1 MRALWRRFKNG
12 YLNLNLQTKF
22 TIALISI
29 VVVPAC
35 LIAFLFYG
43 RLYSMVV
50 SNTIRQ
56 EQDAS
61 AKTAPLIE
69 RTMDTILATTRNIT
83 GQNFFQELFYMP
95 VSDSAEQLATSNHA
109 IDFKNAIQ
117 RLTTDSIVTDVRIYV
132 DFPDDLKALDTYPN
146 TENILAPLSQAKGTY
161 WYGIFQGNRNTQEMF
176 CPSFYLGSREK
187 KNYGDMAYV
196 CPLSLYYHST
206 AYKAYLAV
214 YYSDDKLTSIL
225 SDNLSLEGSV
235 SYIVNERDSIVA
247 TSDPSLSGI
256 YQLDYDTI
264 RASFMSSNNFIE
276 RNILD
281 TKIYAG
287 FYSISNTDWFM
298 VTILPSPPLIHESNR
313 LMIQIA
319 LIYAVFLVLAL
330 IFANV
335 LAHSITGRLSSVIRQ
350 MQTVRHGP
358 PTPMESP
365 QAHDEIG
372 DLIDTY
378 NYMTRKMEELM
389 KTQAKAAE
397 DLRIAEF
404 NSLQAQINPHFLYNV
419 LDTINWMARK
429 KGEEN
434 ICRMV
439 TAISN
444 LMRASISNKR
454 SMVRVKEELK
464 YIGDYLFIQETRYG
478 DKFTSYIEVDE
489 TLNELEIPKMV
500 IQTLVENAV
509 VHGVENAT
517 WDCFLYISGEI
528 QDDMAVFKVK
538 DDGVGISA
546 EKLEALM
553 KMEEEP
559 EHKAERTHTN
569 LGIYAVQK
577 RLEYV
582 YHGKAKMTITSE
594 KEKGTLVILEIPL
607 EKAKEIMEDGT
618 SGNDIG

>member
-12 YLNLNLQTKF
+12 YLNLSLQTKF

-29 VVVPAC
+29 VIVPAF
-35 LIAFLFYG
+35 LTVFLFYG
-43 RLYSMVV
+43 RLYNMVV

-69 RTMDTILATTRNIT
+69 RTMETILATTRNIT

-95 VSDSAEQLATSNHA
+95 VSDSAEELATSNHA
-109 IDFKNAIQ
+109 IDFKNALQ

-132 DFPDDLKALDTYPN
+132 DFPDDLKELDTYPN

-187 KNYGDMAYV
+187 KNYGDMAYI

-235 SYIVNERDSIVA
+235 SYIVNERDAIVA

-264 RASFMSSNNFIE
+264 KASFMSSNNFIE

-281 TKIYAG
+281 TKVYAG

-298 VTILPSPPLIHESNR
+298 VTVLPSPPLIHASNR

-358 PTPMESP
+358 PTPMDSP
-365 QAHDEIG
+365 SAHDEIG

-378 NYMTRKMEELM
+378 NYMTRKMDELM

-404 NSLQAQINPHFLYNV
+404 NSLQAQINPHFLYNTM
-419 LDTINWMARK
+419 DMINWMALQGQTDEISHAVQSLSRFYK
-429 KGEEN
+429 LTLSRQKG
-434 ICRMV
+434 
-439 TAISN
+439 ISTIA
-444 LMRASISNKR
+444 R
-454 SMVRVKEELK
+454 
-464 YIGDYLFIQETRYG
+464 
-478 DKFTSYIEVDE
+478 
-489 TLNELEIPKMV
+489 ELEHITIYVQLQNMRYHDSIELITDIPDELSEYQIPKL
-500 IQTLVENAV
+500 TLQPVVENSIL
-509 VHGVENAT
+509 HGILEKESKSGTIVITGWMENA
-517 WDCFLYISGEI
+517 DVVLLVS
-528 QDDMAVFKVK
+528 
-538 DDGVGISA
+538 DDGVGIP
-546 EKLEALM
+546 
-553 KMEEEP
+553 P
-559 EHKAERTHTN
+559 EI
-569 LGIYAVQK
+569 LS
-577 RLEYV
+577 
-582 YHGKAKMTITSE
+582 TI
-594 KEKGTLVILEIPL
+594 L
-607 EKAKEIMEDGT
+607 
-618 SGNDIG
+618 SGNGNSQSGGTNIAVYNTHRRLQILYGNDYGLTYSSKLGEGTEVEIRFPAHREK

>member
-1 MRALWRRFKNG
+1 MKALWRRFKNG

-95 VSDSAEQLATSNHA
+95 VSDSAEQLAASNHA
-109 IDFKNAIQ
+109 TDFKNAVQ

-176 CPSFYLGSREK
+176 CPSFYLGPREK
-187 KNYGDMAYV
+187 KHYGDMAYI

-235 SYIVNERDSIVA
+235 SYIVNERDAIVA

-264 RASFMSSNNFIE
+264 KASFMSSNNFIE

-281 TKIYAG
+281 TKVYAG

-298 VTILPSPPLIHESNR
+298 VTVLPSPPLIHESNR
-313 LMIQIA
+313 LMIQIV

-372 DLIDTY
+372 NLIDTY

-389 KTQAKAAE
+389 EKQAKAAE

-404 NSLQAQINPHFLYNV
+404 NSLQAQINPHFLYNTM
-419 LDTINWMARK
+419 DMINWMALQGQTDEISHAVQSLSRFYKLTLSRK
-429 KGEEN
+429 KG
-434 ICRMV
+434 
-439 TAISN
+439 ISTIA
-444 LMRASISNKR
+444 R
-454 SMVRVKEELK
+454 
-464 YIGDYLFIQETRYG
+464 
-478 DKFTSYIEVDE
+478 
-489 TLNELEIPKMV
+489 ELEHVTIYVQLQNMRYHDSIELITDIPDELSEYQIPKL
-500 IQTLVENAV
+500 TLQPVVENSILHGILEKESKSGTIVITGWMENEDV
-509 VHGVENAT
+509 V
-517 WDCFLYISGEI
+517 LLIS
-528 QDDMAVFKVK
+528 
-538 DDGVGISA
+538 DDGVGIS
-546 EKLEALM
+546 
-553 KMEEEP
+553 P
-559 EHKAERTHTN
+559 EI
-569 LGIYAVQK
+569 LS
-577 RLEYV
+577 
-582 YHGKAKMTITSE
+582 TI
-594 KEKGTLVILEIPL
+594 L
-607 EKAKEIMEDGT
+607 
-618 SGNDIG
+618 SGNGKSQSGGTNIAVYNTHRRLQILYGNDYGLTYSSNPGEGTEVEIRFPAHREK

>member
-12 YLNLNLQTKF
+12 YLNLSLQTKF

-29 VVVPAC
+29 VVVPAF
-35 LIAFLFYG
+35 LTVFLFYG

-69 RTMDTILATTRNIT
+69 RTMETILATTRNIT

-95 VSDSAEQLATSNHA
+95 VSDSAEELATSNHA
-109 IDFKNAIQ
+109 IDFKNALQ

-132 DFPDDLKALDTYPN
+132 DFPDDLKELDTYPN

-187 KNYGDMAYV
+187 KNYGDMAYI

-235 SYIVNERDSIVA
+235 SYIVNERDAIVA

-264 RASFMSSNNFIE
+264 KASFMSSNNFIE

-281 TKIYAG
+281 TKVYAG

-298 VTILPSPPLIHESNR
+298 VTVLPSPPLIHASNR

-319 LIYAVFLVLAL
+319 LICAVFLVLAL

-358 PTPMESP
+358 PTPMDSP
-365 QAHDEIG
+365 SAHDEIG

-378 NYMTRKMEELM
+378 NYMTRKMDELM

-404 NSLQAQINPHFLYNV
+404 NSLQAQINPHFLYNTM
-419 LDTINWMARK
+419 DMINWMALQGQTDEISHAVQSLSRFYKLTLSRK
-429 KGEEN
+429 KG
-434 ICRMV
+434 
-439 TAISN
+439 ISTIA
-444 LMRASISNKR
+444 R
-454 SMVRVKEELK
+454 
-464 YIGDYLFIQETRYG
+464 
-478 DKFTSYIEVDE
+478 
-489 TLNELEIPKMV
+489 ELEHITIYVQLQNMRYHDSIELITDIPDELSEYQIPKL
-500 IQTLVENAV
+500 TLQPVVENSIL
-509 VHGVENAT
+509 HGILEKESKSGTIVITGWMENA
-517 WDCFLYISGEI
+517 DVVLLVS
-528 QDDMAVFKVK
+528 
-538 DDGVGISA
+538 DDGVGIP
-546 EKLEALM
+546 
-553 KMEEEP
+553 P
-559 EHKAERTHTN
+559 EI
-569 LGIYAVQK
+569 LS
-577 RLEYV
+577 
-582 YHGKAKMTITSE
+582 TI
-594 KEKGTLVILEIPL
+594 L
-607 EKAKEIMEDGT
+607 
-618 SGNDIG
+618 SGNGNSQSGGTNIAVYNTHRRLQILYGNDYGLTYSSKLGEGTEVEIRFPAHHEK

>member
-29 VVVPAC
+29 VVVPAF
-35 LIAFLFYG
+35 LTVFLFYG

-95 VSDSAEQLATSNHA
+95 VSDSAEELATSNHA
-109 IDFKNAIQ
+109 IDFKNALQ

-132 DFPDDLKALDTYPN
+132 DFPDDLKELDTYPN
-146 TENILAPLSQAKGTY
+146 TANILAPLSQAKGTY

-176 CPSFYLGSREK
+176 CPSFYLGPREK
-187 KNYGDMAYV
+187 KNYGDMAYI

-235 SYIVNERDSIVA
+235 SYIVNERDAIVA
-247 TSDPSLSGI
+247 TSDLSLSGI

-264 RASFMSSNNFIE
+264 KASFMSSNNFIE

-281 TKIYAG
+281 TKVYAG

-298 VTILPSPPLIHESNR
+298 VTVLPSPPLIHASNR

-350 MQTVRHGP
+350 MQTIRHGP
-358 PTPMESP
+358 PTPMDSP
-365 QAHDEIG
+365 SAHDEIG

-389 KTQAKAAE
+389 EKQAKAAE

-404 NSLQAQINPHFLYNV
+404 NSLQAQINPHFLYNTM
-419 LDTINWMARK
+419 DMINWMALQGQTDEISHAVQSLSRFYKLTLSRK
-429 KGEEN
+429 KG
-434 ICRMV
+434 
-439 TAISN
+439 ISTIA
-444 LMRASISNKR
+444 R
-454 SMVRVKEELK
+454 
-464 YIGDYLFIQETRYG
+464 
-478 DKFTSYIEVDE
+478 
-489 TLNELEIPKMV
+489 ELEHITIYVQLQNMRYHDSIELITDIPDELSEYQIPKL
-500 IQTLVENAV
+500 TLQPVVENSILHGILEKESKSGTIVITGWMENEDV
-509 VHGVENAT
+509 VLLV
-517 WDCFLYISGEI
+517 S
-528 QDDMAVFKVK
+528 
-538 DDGVGISA
+538 DDGVGIP
-546 EKLEALM
+546 
-553 KMEEEP
+553 P
-559 EHKAERTHTN
+559 EI
-569 LGIYAVQK
+569 LS
-577 RLEYV
+577 
-582 YHGKAKMTITSE
+582 TI
-594 KEKGTLVILEIPL
+594 L
-607 EKAKEIMEDGT
+607 
-618 SGNDIG
+618 SGNGNSQSGGTNIAVYNTHRRLQILYGNDYGLTYSSKPGEGTEVEIRFPAHREK

>member
-35 LIAFLFYG
+35 LTAFLFYG

-69 RTMDTILATTRNIT
+69 RTMDTVLATTRNIT

-109 IDFKNAIQ
+109 TDFKNAVQ

-132 DFPDDLKALDTYPN
+132 DFPDDLKALDAYPN

-176 CPSFYLGSREK
+176 CPSFYLGPREK
-187 KNYGDMAYV
+187 KNYGDMAYI

-235 SYIVNERDSIVA
+235 SYIVNERDAIVA

-264 RASFMSSNNFIE
+264 KASFMSSNNFIE

-281 TKIYAG
+281 TKVYAG

-298 VTILPSPPLIHESNR
+298 VTVLPSPPLIHESNR
-313 LMIQIA
+313 LMIQII

-372 DLIDTY
+372 NLIDTY

-389 KTQAKAAE
+389 EKQAEAAE

-404 NSLQAQINPHFLYNV
+404 NSLQAQINPHFLYNTM
-419 LDTINWMARK
+419 DMINWMALQGQTDEISHAVQSLSRFYKLTLSRK
-429 KGEEN
+429 KG
-434 ICRMV
+434 
-439 TAISN
+439 ISTIA
-444 LMRASISNKR
+444 R
-454 SMVRVKEELK
+454 
-464 YIGDYLFIQETRYG
+464 
-478 DKFTSYIEVDE
+478 
-489 TLNELEIPKMV
+489 ELEHVTIYVQLQNMRYHDSIELITDIPDELSEYQIPKL
-500 IQTLVENAV
+500 TLQPVVENSILHGILEKESKSGTIVITGWMENEDV
-509 VHGVENAT
+509 V
-517 WDCFLYISGEI
+517 LLIS
-528 QDDMAVFKVK
+528 
-538 DDGVGISA
+538 DDGVGIS
-546 EKLEALM
+546 
-553 KMEEEP
+553 P
-559 EHKAERTHTN
+559 EI
-569 LGIYAVQK
+569 LS
-577 RLEYV
+577 
-582 YHGKAKMTITSE
+582 TI
-594 KEKGTLVILEIPL
+594 L
-607 EKAKEIMEDGT
+607 
-618 SGNDIG
+618 SGNGKSQSGGTNIAVYNTHRRLQILYGNDYGLTYSSKPGEGTEVEIRFPAHREK

>member
-1 MRALWRRFKNG
+1 MRALWRHFKNG

-35 LIAFLFYG
+35 LTAFLFYG

-69 RTMDTILATTRNIT
+69 RTMDTVLATTRNIT

-95 VSDSAEQLATSNHA
+95 VSDSAEQLATSNHST
-109 IDFKNAIQ
+109 DFKNAVQ
-117 RLTTDSIVTDVRIYV
+117 RLTTDSIVTDVQIYV
-132 DFPDDLKALDTYPN
+132 DFPDDLKTLDTYPN

-176 CPSFYLGSREK
+176 CPSFYLGPREK
-187 KNYGDMAYV
+187 KNYGDMAYI

-235 SYIVNERDSIVA
+235 SYIVNERDAIVA
-247 TSDPSLSGI
+247 TSDLSLSGI

-264 RASFMSSNNFIE
+264 KASFMSSNNFIE

-281 TKIYAG
+281 TKVYAG

-298 VTILPSPPLIHESNR
+298 VTVLPSPPLIHESNR
-313 LMIQIA
+313 LMIQIV

-330 IFANV
+330 VFANV

-372 DLIDTY
+372 NLIDTY

-389 KTQAKAAE
+389 EKQAKAAE

-404 NSLQAQINPHFLYNV
+404 NSLQAQINPHFLYNTM
-419 LDTINWMARK
+419 DMINWMALQGQTDEISHAVQSLSRFYKLTLSRK
-429 KGEEN
+429 KG
-434 ICRMV
+434 
-439 TAISN
+439 ISTIA
-444 LMRASISNKR
+444 R
-454 SMVRVKEELK
+454 
-464 YIGDYLFIQETRYG
+464 
-478 DKFTSYIEVDE
+478 
-489 TLNELEIPKMV
+489 ELEHVTIYVQLQNMRYHDSIELITDIPDELSEYQIPKL
-500 IQTLVENAV
+500 TLQPVVENSIL
-509 VHGVENAT
+509 HGILEKESKSGTIVITGWMENE
-517 WDCFLYISGEI
+517 DIVLLIS
-528 QDDMAVFKVK
+528 
-538 DDGVGISA
+538 DDGVGIS
-546 EKLEALM
+546 
-553 KMEEEP
+553 P
-559 EHKAERTHTN
+559 EI
-569 LGIYAVQK
+569 LS
-577 RLEYV
+577 
-582 YHGKAKMTITSE
+582 TI
-594 KEKGTLVILEIPL
+594 L
-607 EKAKEIMEDGT
+607 
-618 SGNDIG
+618 SGNGKSQSGGTNIAVYNTHRRLQILYGKNYGLTYSSKPGEGTEVEIRFPAHREK

>member
-12 YLNLNLQTKF
+12 YLNLSLQTKF

-29 VVVPAC
+29 VVVPAF
-35 LIAFLFYG
+35 LTVFLFYG

-69 RTMDTILATTRNIT
+69 RTMETILATTRNIT

-95 VSDSAEQLATSNHA
+95 VSDSAEELATSNHA
-109 IDFKNAIQ
+109 IDFKNALQ
-117 RLTTDSIVTDVRIYV
+117 RLTTDSIVTDVLIYV
-132 DFPDDLKALDTYPN
+132 DFPDDLKELDTYPN

-161 WYGIFQGNRNTQEMF
+161 WYGIFQGNRNAQEMF

-187 KNYGDMAYV
+187 KNYGDMAYI

-235 SYIVNERDSIVA
+235 SYIVNERDAIVA

-264 RASFMSSNNFIE
+264 KASFMSSNNFIE

-281 TKIYAG
+281 TKVYAG
-287 FYSISNTDWFM
+287 FYSISSTDWFM
-298 VTILPSPPLIHESNR
+298 VTVLPSPPLIHESNR

-358 PTPMESP
+358 PTPMDSP
-365 QAHDEIG
+365 SAHDEIG

-378 NYMTRKMEELM
+378 NYMTRKMDELM

-404 NSLQAQINPHFLYNV
+404 NSLQAQINPHFLYNTM
-419 LDTINWMARK
+419 DMINWMALQGQTDEISHAVQSLSRFYKLTLSRK
-429 KGEEN
+429 KG
-434 ICRMV
+434 
-439 TAISN
+439 ISTIA
-444 LMRASISNKR
+444 R
-454 SMVRVKEELK
+454 
-464 YIGDYLFIQETRYG
+464 
-478 DKFTSYIEVDE
+478 
-489 TLNELEIPKMV
+489 ELEHITIYVQLQNMRYHDSIELITDIPDELSEYQIPKL
-500 IQTLVENAV
+500 TLQPVVENSILHGILEKESKSGTIVITGWMENEDV
-509 VHGVENAT
+509 VLLV
-517 WDCFLYISGEI
+517 S
-528 QDDMAVFKVK
+528 
-538 DDGVGISA
+538 DDGVGIP
-546 EKLEALM
+546 
-553 KMEEEP
+553 P
-559 EHKAERTHTN
+559 EI
-569 LGIYAVQK
+569 LS
-577 RLEYV
+577 
-582 YHGKAKMTITSE
+582 TI
-594 KEKGTLVILEIPL
+594 L
-607 EKAKEIMEDGT
+607 
-618 SGNDIG
+618 SGNGNSQSGGTNIAVYNTHRRLQILYGNDYGLTYSSKPGEGTEVEIRFPAHREK